1 MRIGILGY
9 GNLAKGVECAIGQND
24 DLELTAVFTRRNPE
38 SVKVITPGV
47 HVYNTADILEH
58 KDDIDVLIICSGSA
72 TDMPKQTP
80 EYAKYFNVV
89 DSFDTHARIPS
100 TLQMLIRQ
108 QRKLAIQ
115 HLFLQDGILVCSQLT
130 VFIQNVSY
138 LKVSHTHSGVRV

>member
-80 EYAKYFNVV
+80 EYAKY
-89 DSFDTHARIPS
+89 
-100 TLQMLIRQ
+100 
-108 QRKLAIQ
+108 
-115 HLFLQDGILVCSQLT
+115 
-130 VFIQNVSY
+130 
-138 LKVSHTHSGVRV
+138 